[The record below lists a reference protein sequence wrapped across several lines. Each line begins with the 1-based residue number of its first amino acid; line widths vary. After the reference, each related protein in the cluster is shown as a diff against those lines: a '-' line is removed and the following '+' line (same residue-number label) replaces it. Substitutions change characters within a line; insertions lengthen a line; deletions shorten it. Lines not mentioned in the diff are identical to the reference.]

1 MDRQAGK
8 RTGAAIVL
16 LALAWA
22 FPATTVAFGQAKASQ
37 SSDGKKVSS
46 DKGEDAKLP
55 PSPPSIL
62 DANIRPIDLPSS
74 LQLAGVSNPSILLA
88 RERITEALALR
99 QLAVA
104 QFLPSLHAGTNFD
117 NHTGP
122 LQQSTGSIV
131 NVNRGSL
138 YLGFGAGAVGA
149 GTVNVPGVVWSG
161 NVSEV
166 IYASLVSRQVV
177 RQRQFTSDAVR
188 NDVLLSVASAYLNL
202 LRAEAARAIAIE
214 TRGDAREVA
223 RVTANY
229 ARTGQGRQADADR
242 AATELQ
248 QREVDVVQAEGDAL
262 TASARLCQ
270 VLDLDPSL
278 RLQVNDAWAIPAG
291 LVPEPIPLPELI
303 AISLLQRPE
312 LQERQAAIRAALLEL
327 EGAKVLPFSPSVV
340 LGYSAGSFGGGSNLA
355 AQGLVQP
362 DGTVLQQSRFGNF
375 AGRQDVDAVVYWTL
389 RNLGV
394 GNVALI
400 RLAQSNQRAEQ
411 LRQTEV
417 LDRVRMQVAVAY
429 ARARARLAQI
439 EINERA
445 VGTSQKAFKEDF
457 ARTRNREGL
466 PIEVLDSL
474 RLLGRSRYAYLDSI
488 IDYNRAQFDLYVALG
503 QPPADYLARPVPAT
517 LAAAPGGAVLPSA
530 PSKPRD
536 PAVPPK

>member
-1 MDRQAGK
+1 
-8 RTGAAIVL
+8 
-16 LALAWA
+16 
-22 FPATTVAFGQAKASQ
+22 
-37 SSDGKKVSS
+37 
-46 DKGEDAKLP
+46 
-55 PSPPSIL
+55 
-62 DANIRPIDLPSS
+62 
-74 LQLAGVSNPSILLA
+74 
-88 RERITEALALR
+88 
-99 QLAVA
+99 
-104 QFLPSLHAGTNFD
+104 
-117 NHTGP
+117 
-122 LQQSTGSIV
+122 
-131 NVNRGSL
+131 VNRGSL

-149 GTVNVPGVVWSG
+149 GTVNVPGVVWAG

-166 IYASLVSRQVV
+166 IYASLFSRQVV
-177 RQRQFTSDAVR
+177 RQRQFASDAVR

-214 TRGDAREVA
+214 IRGDAREVA

-248 QREVDVVQAEGDAL
+248 QREVDVVQAEGEAL

-312 LQERQAAIRAALLEL
+312 LQERQAAIQAALLEL
-327 EGAKVLPFSPSVV
+327 EGAQVLPFSPSVV

-375 AGRQDVDAVVYWTL
+375 AGRQDVDAVVFWTL

-400 RLAQSNQRAEQ
+400 RAAQSNHRAEQ

-517 LAAAPGGAVLPSA
+517 LAAPPGGAVLPSA
-530 PSKPRD
+530 PTKPGD
-536 PAVPPK
+536 AAAPPK